1 MNKRDKS
8 KLNKVLQNRNRA
20 FAYSVTQQRKVL
32 KRAIVNPILI
42 KTLWDERILRIFQ
55 DSQKLKTSYPSEILV
70 WNSFLLFLGQFSCD
84 SCS

>member
-42 KTLWDERILRIFQ
+42 KTL
-55 DSQKLKTSYPSEILV
+55 
-70 WNSFLLFLGQFSCD
+70 
-84 SCS
+84 